1 MPFNKLRVKPYGQ
14 WLAALLAG
22 SVTIPVQAQVQFS
35 PEKPVAGQP
44 VSITYTPKGT
54 LLEKETDITA
64 SFLRYGQPNFMYSS
78 RAKTIPMLR
87 QGDVFVG
94 EIPAS
99 HGRDSVL
106 TTGIVL
112 AFKGKQNTAAVDHNR
127 NRLFTVPVHDP
138 VSGSPVRHAVGGLA
152 TVQTRTGFLYDA
164 GAKADPVYTIALYEQ
179 EMDCYPD
186 TRPVYWADQLTAIL
200 KQKKPGFA
208 QRVKAGIESYL
219 ASRPGGGSI
228 DELTK
233 ACQLYDQLGV
243 AADSKRCK
251 DRLLAADNKGVPAQ
265 VQRLG
270 ALQKTK
276 GLAEKQQQYLAFEKD
291 FPASA
296 MLRRAADVV
305 IDGLREA
312 RDGKA
317 IADFVGQRLKLFT
330 DPAELDDLANQVK
343 AFPNGLPPA
352 EWLAKQ
358 ATQLAK
364 TQPKPARFTGDWE
377 ANRQMLY
384 RQCITTY
391 AAIVADQQR
400 FDEAYALSKEAID
413 VQNPFQTDP
422 VANEVLVRCALKTA
436 RPDEAR
442 QAGESAVQT
451 GTATPL
457 IKMALRDFYMQTNKS
472 EAGFATYWTDLEAPF
487 KKKQRELLRNTLI
500 NIPAPSF
507 SVRDARGNVFSLAS
521 LKGKI
526 VVVDFW
532 ATWCGP
538 CVALFPAMNRAQAA
552 QKANPNVKFLF
563 VNSREGNADAGTMA
577 RKAQAFMQNKSYN
590 FTVPLDPGNR
600 MSSAFGVQG
609 IPMKF
614 IIDQQGNIRY
624 RSLGYEGNPT
634 KVVDEISAI
643 IEALSVE

>member
-1 MPFNKLRVKPYGQ
+1 MTGIVPGVLM
-14 WLAALLAG
+14 
-22 SVTIPVQAQVQFS
+22 SMPVQAQFLFS

-54 LLEKETDITA
+54 VLEKEEAITA
-64 SFLRYGQPNFMYSS
+64 SFLRYGLPAYMYAS
-78 RAKTIPMLR
+78 RTKLIPMVR
-87 QGDVFVG
+87 QGEVFVG

-106 TTGIVL
+106 TTGMVL
-112 AFKGKQNTAAVDHNR
+112 AFRGKQNQAAVDHNR
-127 NRLFTVPVHDP
+127 NRLYTVPVHDP

-152 TVQTRTGFLYDA
+152 TVHTRTSFLYDL

-179 EMDCYPD
+179 EMDCHPD

-208 QRVKAGIESYL
+208 LRVKTGIEAYL
-219 ASRPGGGSI
+219 SARPGGGSVE
-228 DELTK
+228 ELTK
-233 ACQLYDQLGV
+233 ACQLYEQLGV
-243 AADSKRCK
+243 AADLKRCK
-251 DRLLAADNKGVPAQ
+251 DRLLAADTKGIPAQ
-265 VQRLG
+265 VQRLE
-270 ALQKTK
+270 ALQRTAT
-276 GLAEKQQQYLAFEKD
+276 LADKQQQYLAFEKD
-291 FPASA
+291 FPAST
-296 MLRRAADVV
+296 MLRRAADAV
-305 IDGLREA
+305 IDGFRVA

-317 IADFVGQRLKLFT
+317 IAEFIGQRPKLFT

-343 AFPNGLPPA
+343 AYPNGLPPA

-358 ATQLAK
+358 AAQLAK

-384 RQCITTY
+384 RQCMTTY
-391 AAIVADQQR
+391 AVIVTDQQR
-400 FDEAYALSKEAID
+400 FDEGYLLGKEAID
-413 VQNPFQTDP
+413 VENPFQTDP
-422 VANEVLVRCALKTA
+422 VANEVLVRCALKTG

-442 QAGESAVQT
+442 QIGESAVQSGT
-451 GTATPL
+451 GTPF
-457 IKMALRDFYMQTNKS
+457 IKTTLRDFYVQAQKS
-472 EAGFATYWTDLEAPF
+472 DTGFAAYWTELEAPF
-487 KKKQRELLRNTLI
+487 KKKQRDLLRNTLI
-500 NIPAPSF
+500 NVPAPAF
-507 SVRDARGNVFSLAS
+507 SVRDAKGNVFSLAS

-552 QKANPNVKFLF
+552 QKGNPNVKFLF
-563 VNSREGNADAGTMA
+563 VNSREGNADVGTMA